1 MVLLLFCSNKV
12 QYNAHFNVPDWM
24 LNKIYY
30 LCWSWQKRYTNRPI
44 IEFEIAAQ
52 EQMKIT
58 ELRLAKLFS
67 AKVKASSATFQYSA
81 TAKTAEG
88 TLLPSIQQDF

>member
-1 MVLLLFCSNKV
+1 
-12 QYNAHFNVPDWM
+12 M

-67 AKVKASSATFQYSA
+67 AKAKASSATFQYSA

-88 TLLPSIQQDF
+88 TLLPSIKQGFLFGHYI